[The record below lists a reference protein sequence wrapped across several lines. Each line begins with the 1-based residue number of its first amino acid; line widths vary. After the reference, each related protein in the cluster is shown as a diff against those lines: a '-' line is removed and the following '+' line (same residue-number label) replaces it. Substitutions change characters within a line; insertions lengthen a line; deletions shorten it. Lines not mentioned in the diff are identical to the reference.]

1 MNIKLS
7 IPKRGYSV
15 EIKFEN
21 PICDIGKATAKT
33 IKIPFLNLILKLCSN
48 VLLIE

>member
-7 IPKRGYSV
+7 RPKGYNV

-21 PICDIGKATAKT
+21 PICDIGKATA
-33 IKIPFLNLILKLCSN
+33 
-48 VLLIE
+48 

>member
-7 IPKRGYSV
+7 RPKRGYNV

-21 PICDIGKATAKT
+21 PIWDIGKATAKT

>member
-7 IPKRGYSV
+7 KPKSGYSV

-33 IKIPFLNLILKLCSN
+33 IKMPFLNLMLKLCSN

>member
-1 MNIKLS
+1 MNIKLNR
-7 IPKRGYSV
+7 PKRGYNV